1 VLTAQVSAVLST
13 GASVRSVSARDVWV
27 PDATLEEAGKPKAAM
42 PCSERDSV
50 FEHRCCGWSLE
61 CVVGW
66 WKRAGELLST
76 VWSVNGSAQASVV
89 LSTGASARSVS
100 SSDVSSPDVWV
111 PDVTPEEAWKPKA
124 AMPCSGRD
132 SVFEHCCCGSSLA
145 CVVGWWKRAG
155 ELLSTVWIV
164 NDSAGTVNDSA
175 LSHGVG

>member
-1 VLTAQVSAVLST
+1 MPRDCESPGYDQRPSEYASVGRSVWEPSSSAPPEGPVAAGTVLTAQVSAVLST

-66 WKRAGELLST
+66 WK
-76 VWSVNGSAQASVV
+76 
-89 LSTGASARSVS
+89 
-100 SSDVSSPDVWV
+100 P
-111 PDVTPEEAWKPKA
+111 
-124 AMPCSGRD
+124 
-132 SVFEHCCCGSSLA
+132 
-145 CVVGWWKRAG
+145 AG